1 MPALRKKP
9 AARDPAVR
17 MARFAALRALA
28 NRLYGTAT
36 GRLRWL
42 LITLIV
48 GLAGCATSGRTPDP
62 MPPVYVSERTWWQV
76 DSDIL
81 AASRAAMIP
90 AGNDAR
96 RFMENWRS
104 RVHKRGEADF
114 IPWFTGYWTQQ
125 WLAIK
130 VAWYKLGAGEG
141 KDPAAQRLAAYLQEQ
156 YRERVLEP
164 VAREINPEVI
174 RAKAT
179 QRYVR
184 LLGEQLQAIPR
195 RYGVPPEQ
203 FDRRL
208 EDIPAIAL
216 APPAAHNASLYQVVH
231 ADPLDTLP
239 AVVALT
245 AHIRKAAGGAGGG
258 PSDARISPVA
268 KRASERLVAR
278 LATSGGA
285 SAAAAAVGGVAGVV
299 ISLGAAGFGAI
310 RHEQERPE
318 MEAQLRE
325 SLDAALDDL
334 WHSLMEDP
342 ATGVMAGVHHLSE
355 QLEGRLAQTLAQPVE
370 LHPAPQEIPL
380 ASEPPVQEEEE
391 GVEEEDIEEEAL
403 PDEGLAAE

>member
-239 AVVALT
+239 RGCGADRPHPQGRGWRRRRAFGCPDIASSET
-245 AHIRKAAGGAGGG
+245 GQRETGGQARHQRWRQRCRGGG
-258 PSDARISPVA
+258 RRCRRRGD
-268 KRASERLVAR
+268 
-278 LATSGGA
+278 LAGALPA
-285 SAAAAAVGGVAGVV
+285 SAPSGT
-299 ISLGAAGFGAI
+299 S
-310 RHEQERPE
+310 RN
-318 MEAQLRE
+318 
-325 SLDAALDDL
+325 
-334 WHSLMEDP
+334 
-342 ATGVMAGVHHLSE
+342 
-355 QLEGRLAQTLAQPVE
+355 GRKWKRSFAKAWTPRWTTCGTA
-370 LHPAPQEIPL
+370 
-380 ASEPPVQEEEE
+380 
-391 GVEEEDIEEEAL
+391 
-403 PDEGLAAE
+403 